1 MRKQKATVA
10 SIAAIRS
17 SEKKVA
23 TREIKRLGNL
33 TAEQMR
39 LSGEKMQP
47 HEMSML
53 DFKYELL
60 CGMNA
65 VKGVISGTTATT
77 MVAAVAPSDCGGRVD
92 RTRCTTLCWDC
103 ALRENDVCRSL
114 DSFGYDS

>member
-53 DFKYELL
+53 DFK
-60 CGMNA
+60 
-65 VKGVISGTTATT
+65 
-77 MVAAVAPSDCGGRVD
+77 
-92 RTRCTTLCWDC
+92 
-103 ALRENDVCRSL
+103 
-114 DSFGYDS
+114 